1 MINLIDHSGTNKSNL
16 TFTDFFPN
24 QDFNLVLLTHNLEE
38 CEFLN
43 GINSHILERLM
54 FLNLEDVPKKEL
66 EKALKEFFI
75 EINWQLYSKFRNIQ
89 TMEFG
94 TSLLLMIIIK
104 GDIYLVQFGRMLCGK
119 ITDGELEHIGN
130 DWNNLAVKSKSD
142 LFLLGA
148 KDENIVT
155 KIYKFKL
162 EKGDIFF
169 AIPSTKAEE
178 LKNIG
183 INSLSIME
191 NIKTLYNS
199 EKFPFCII
207 NSGNIQSI
215 KKRGLFKNIRTR
227 MIALIM
233 SLILILSVIY
243 VFYGKNWFADQQHLL
258 KQKNR
263 EFRQNELMDTFLKLQ
278 EQGQETLNE
287 IFKQN
292 LELEIFPHQKITM
305 QKIWTQNIPF
315 FPTLKP
321 FFDYKMIYLI
331 SDNKILT
338 LKKKS
343 QKKRWEKTL
352 KNNIINFEL
361 IDANRLL
368 IILENQEI
376 LCLNR
381 DSGDTIWTKKY
392 DFEINQAEKPKT
404 AFQISLDKYKRL
416 GSSIILL
423 HSKET
428 VALLNTTK
436 GDSIFTYRS
445 DTKIDLISDF
455 DLLEKCIYII
465 ENKRISKISIEVMN

>member
-1 MINLIDHSGTNKSNL
+1 M

-24 QDFNLVLLTHNLEE
+24 QDFNIILQTHSLEE
-38 CEFLN
+38 SEFLN

-54 FLNLEDVPKKEL
+54 FLNLEDVPKNALDKT
-66 EKALKEFFI
+66 LKEFFI
-75 EINWQLYSKFRNIQ
+75 EVNWQLYSKFRKTQ

-94 TSLLLMIIIK
+94 ISLLLMIIRK
-104 GDIYLVQFGRMLCGK
+104 DDIYLIQFGRMLCGK
-119 ITDGELEHIGN
+119 TKDGELEHIGN
-130 DWNNLAVKSKSD
+130 DWKNLAVKSKSE
-142 LFLLGA
+142 LSLLGA

-155 KIYKFKL
+155 KIHKFKL
-162 EKGDIFF
+162 GKNEIFF
-169 AIPSTKAEE
+169 AIPSTKVEE
-178 LKNIG
+178 LKKIG
-183 INSLSIME
+183 INSLSIKE
-191 NIKTLYNS
+191 NIKTLHDS
-199 EKFPFCII
+199 EKFPYSII
-207 NSGNIQSI
+207 NSGNIL
-215 KKRGLFKNIRTR
+215 KKKKKAWFKNIRTR
-227 MIALIM
+227 MIALFMIA
-233 SLILILSVIY
+233 IIILSVIY

-343 QKKRWEKTL
+343 QKKCWEKTL
-352 KNNIINFEL
+352 DNKIINFEL

-381 DSGDTIWTKKY
+381 DSGDPIWTKKY

-428 VALLNTTK
+428 VALLNTIK
-436 GDSIFTYRS
+436 GDSIFTYKS

-465 ENKRISKISIEVMN
+465 ENKRISKISIEVLS

>member
-1 MINLIDHSGTNKSNL
+1 MINLIDHSNTNKSNL

-24 QDFNLVLLTHNLEE
+24 QDFNLILLTHNLEE
-38 CEFLN
+38 SEFLN
-43 GINSHILERLM
+43 QINSHILERLM
-54 FLNLEDVPKKEL
+54 NLNLEDVPKKEL
-66 EKALKEFFI
+66 DKTLKEFFI
-75 EINWQLYSKFRNIQ
+75 EINWQLYSKFRNAQ

-94 TSLLLMIIIK
+94 ISLLLMIIIK
-104 GDIYLVQFGRMLCGK
+104 DEVFLVQFGRMLCGK
-119 ITDGELEHIGN
+119 IKNGELENIGN
-130 DWNNLAVKSKSD
+130 DWKNLAVKSKSE

-155 KIYKFKL
+155 KIHKFKL
-162 EKGDIFF
+162 EKGEFFF

-183 INSLSIME
+183 INSSSLNE
-191 NIKTLYNS
+191 NIRSLYKND
-199 EKFPFCII
+199 KFPYCIL
-207 NSGNIQSI
+207 NSGNIQI
-215 KKRGLFKNIRTR
+215 PKKRVWFKNIRTR
-227 MIALIM
+227 IIAVIM
-233 SLILILSVIY
+233 SIIIILSVVY
-243 VFYGKNWFADQQHLL
+243 VFYGKNWFADQQHIL

-292 LELEIFPHQKITM
+292 LELEIFPHQKIMM
-305 QKIWTQNIPF
+305 QKVWTHNVPF

-343 QKKRWEKTL
+343 QKKCWEKTL
-352 KNNIINFEL
+352 KNKVTEFEL
-361 IDANRLL
+361 LDANRLL

-381 DSGDTIWTKKY
+381 DSGDMIWTKKY
-392 DFEINQAEKPKT
+392 DFEIDQAEKSKN

-465 ENKRISKISIEVMN
+465 ENKRISKISIEVLS